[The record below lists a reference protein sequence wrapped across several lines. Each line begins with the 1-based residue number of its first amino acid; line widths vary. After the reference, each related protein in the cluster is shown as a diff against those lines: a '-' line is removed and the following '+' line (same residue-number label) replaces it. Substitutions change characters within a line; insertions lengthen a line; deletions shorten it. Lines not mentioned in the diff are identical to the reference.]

1 MTVKSVDSE
10 SLHSSTQPPHTSRP
24 RRPLEGNKRQM
35 SKACGKDVVVL
46 GQGLEDFHYFTLFL
60 ADLGMEGEDQEK
72 ETGERKEGMPPSQ
85 SQLKRG

>member
-1 MTVKSVDSE
+1 
-10 SLHSSTQPPHTSRP
+10 
-24 RRPLEGNKRQM
+24 M